1 MPILLSSQKA
11 IGTLVSVQVSHR
23 VKDSTHGNTQR
34 LHEHPRWRAVFTKD
48 SSAHSTGRQ
57 WVWAAARAGAWVPH

>member
-1 MPILLSSQKA
+1 M
-11 IGTLVSVQVSHR
+11 GTLISVRVSHR

-34 LHEHPRWRAVFTKD
+34 LQEHLRWRAVFTKD

-57 WVWAAARAGAWVPH
+57 WVRAVARAGAWVPH